1 MSAKVLDPKGRF
13 RGKIVSFRCSEEE
26 NAALDVAVQL
36 SGLTKQDYII
46 SRVLQRD
53 IVVQPNPRVYK
64 ALKDRLEL
72 VLAELKKSEEAATNS
87 DLLETINL
95 IAVTLNGIK
104 GGNTILRA
112 IVEQRRAERA
122 EKAANHQPHNL
133 ALDVA
138 MAALD
143 LLNSISRRDMDRL
156 ICRFTKTKR
165 QIHGA

>member
-1 MSAKVLDPKGRF
+1 MSAKVLDTKGRF

-46 SRVLQRD
+46 SRVLNKD

-72 VLAELKKSEEAATNS
+72 VLAELKKNGEAATNS

-95 IAVTLNGIK
+95 ITVTLNGII
-104 GGNTILRA
+104 GG
-112 IVEQRRAERA
+112 E
-122 EKAANHQPHNL
+122 
-133 ALDVA
+133 
-138 MAALD
+138 
-143 LLNSISRRDMDRL
+143 
-156 ICRFTKTKR
+156 
-165 QIHGA
+165 G

>member
-1 MSAKVLDPKGRF
+1 MSAKVLDTKGRF

-53 IVVQPNPRVYK
+53 IVVQPNPRVFK

-95 IAVTLNGIK
+95 IAVTLNGFK
-104 GGNTILRA
+104 GG
-112 IVEQRRAERA
+112 EE
-122 EKAANHQPHNL
+122 
-133 ALDVA
+133 
-138 MAALD
+138 
-143 LLNSISRRDMDRL
+143 
-156 ICRFTKTKR
+156 
-165 QIHGA
+165 

>member
-72 VLAELKKSEEAATNS
+72 VLTELIKNEEAATNS
-87 DLLETINL
+87 DLLETISL
-95 IAVTLNGIK
+95 ITVTLNGIK
-104 GGNTILRA
+104 GGE
-112 IVEQRRAERA
+112 V
-122 EKAANHQPHNL
+122 
-133 ALDVA
+133 
-138 MAALD
+138 
-143 LLNSISRRDMDRL
+143 
-156 ICRFTKTKR
+156 
-165 QIHGA
+165 

>member
-72 VLAELKKSEEAATNS
+72 VFTELKKTEEVATNS

-104 GGNTILRA
+104 GGE
-112 IVEQRRAERA
+112 V
-122 EKAANHQPHNL
+122 
-133 ALDVA
+133 
-138 MAALD
+138 
-143 LLNSISRRDMDRL
+143 
-156 ICRFTKTKR
+156 
-165 QIHGA
+165 

>member
-1 MSAKVLDPKGRF
+1 MSAKVLDTKGRF

-53 IVVQPNPRVYK
+53 IVVEPNPRVYK

-72 VLAELKKSEEAATNS
+72 VFTELKKNEEVATNS

-104 GGNTILRA
+104 GGE
-112 IVEQRRAERA
+112 V
-122 EKAANHQPHNL
+122 
-133 ALDVA
+133 
-138 MAALD
+138 
-143 LLNSISRRDMDRL
+143 
-156 ICRFTKTKR
+156 
-165 QIHGA
+165 

>member
-26 NAALDVAVQL
+26 NTALDVAVQL

-46 SRVLQRD
+46 SRVLNRD

-72 VLAELKKSEEAATNS
+72 VLVELKKNGEAATNS

-95 IAVTLNGIK
+95 ITVTLNGIK
-104 GGNTILRA
+104 GG
-112 IVEQRRAERA
+112 E
-122 EKAANHQPHNL
+122 
-133 ALDVA
+133 
-138 MAALD
+138 
-143 LLNSISRRDMDRL
+143 
-156 ICRFTKTKR
+156 
-165 QIHGA
+165 G

>member
-1 MSAKVLDPKGRF
+1 MSAKVLDTKGRF

-72 VLAELKKSEEAATNS
+72 VFTELKKNEEVATNS
-87 DLLETINL
+87 YLLETINL

-104 GGNTILRA
+104 GGE
-112 IVEQRRAERA
+112 V
-122 EKAANHQPHNL
+122 
-133 ALDVA
+133 
-138 MAALD
+138 
-143 LLNSISRRDMDRL
+143 
-156 ICRFTKTKR
+156 
-165 QIHGA
+165 

>member
-1 MSAKVLDPKGRF
+1 MSAKVLDTKGRF

-72 VLAELKKSEEAATNS
+72 VLTELKKNEEAATTS

-95 IAVTLNGIK
+95 ITVTLNGIK
-104 GGNTILRA
+104 GG
-112 IVEQRRAERA
+112 E
-122 EKAANHQPHNL
+122 
-133 ALDVA
+133 
-138 MAALD
+138 
-143 LLNSISRRDMDRL
+143 
-156 ICRFTKTKR
+156 
-165 QIHGA
+165 G

>member
-1 MSAKVLDPKGRF
+1 MSAKSLDSKGRF

-72 VLAELKKSEEAATNS
+72 VLTELKKNEEAATNS

-104 GGNTILRA
+104 GG
-112 IVEQRRAERA
+112 E
-122 EKAANHQPHNL
+122 
-133 ALDVA
+133 
-138 MAALD
+138 
-143 LLNSISRRDMDRL
+143 
-156 ICRFTKTKR
+156 
-165 QIHGA
+165 G

>member
-46 SRVLQRD
+46 SRVLNRD
-53 IVVQPNPRVYK
+53 IIVQPNPRVYK

-72 VLAELKKSEEAATNS
+72 VLTELKKNEEAATNS
-87 DLLETINL
+87 DLLEAINL

-104 GGNTILRA
+104 GGE
-112 IVEQRRAERA
+112 V
-122 EKAANHQPHNL
+122 
-133 ALDVA
+133 
-138 MAALD
+138 
-143 LLNSISRRDMDRL
+143 
-156 ICRFTKTKR
+156 
-165 QIHGA
+165 

>member
-1 MSAKVLDPKGRF
+1 MSAKSLDPKGRF

-72 VLAELKKSEEAATNS
+72 VFTELKKNEEVATNS

-104 GGNTILRA
+104 GCE
-112 IVEQRRAERA
+112 V
-122 EKAANHQPHNL
+122 
-133 ALDVA
+133 
-138 MAALD
+138 
-143 LLNSISRRDMDRL
+143 
-156 ICRFTKTKR
+156 
-165 QIHGA
+165 

>member
-46 SRVLQRD
+46 SRALQRD

-72 VLAELKKSEEAATNS
+72 VFTELKKNEEVATNS

-104 GGNTILRA
+104 GGE
-112 IVEQRRAERA
+112 V
-122 EKAANHQPHNL
+122 
-133 ALDVA
+133 
-138 MAALD
+138 
-143 LLNSISRRDMDRL
+143 
-156 ICRFTKTKR
+156 
-165 QIHGA
+165 

>member
-1 MSAKVLDPKGRF
+1 MSAKVLDTKGRF

-104 GGNTILRA
+104 GGE
-112 IVEQRRAERA
+112 V
-122 EKAANHQPHNL
+122 
-133 ALDVA
+133 
-138 MAALD
+138 
-143 LLNSISRRDMDRL
+143 
-156 ICRFTKTKR
+156 
-165 QIHGA
+165 

>member
-1 MSAKVLDPKGRF
+1 MSAKVLDTKGRF

-46 SRVLQRD
+46 SRVLNRD

-95 IAVTLNGIK
+95 ITVTLNGIK
-104 GGNTILRA
+104 GG
-112 IVEQRRAERA
+112 E
-122 EKAANHQPHNL
+122 
-133 ALDVA
+133 
-138 MAALD
+138 
-143 LLNSISRRDMDRL
+143 
-156 ICRFTKTKR
+156 
-165 QIHGA
+165 G

>member
-72 VLAELKKSEEAATNS
+72 VLTELKKNEEAATNS

-95 IAVTLNGIK
+95 ITVTLNGIK
-104 GGNTILRA
+104 GGE
-112 IVEQRRAERA
+112 V
-122 EKAANHQPHNL
+122 
-133 ALDVA
+133 
-138 MAALD
+138 
-143 LLNSISRRDMDRL
+143 
-156 ICRFTKTKR
+156 
-165 QIHGA
+165 

>member
-72 VLAELKKSEEAATNS
+72 VLTELKKNEEAATNS

-95 IAVTLNGIK
+95 ITVTLIGIK
-104 GGNTILRA
+104 GGE
-112 IVEQRRAERA
+112 V
-122 EKAANHQPHNL
+122 
-133 ALDVA
+133 
-138 MAALD
+138 
-143 LLNSISRRDMDRL
+143 
-156 ICRFTKTKR
+156 
-165 QIHGA
+165 